1 MLTDC
6 LTILV
11 ATGWL
16 HYTNACGNHRGVVRI
31 NGLVLM
37 YWDKQ
42 WKGIS
47 IWTVEFLIT
56 VNVIKIPNKLTDR
69 EHNI

>member
-1 MLTDC
+1 MLIEG
-6 LTILV
+6 LNILV
-11 ATGWL
+11 ASGWL
-16 HYTNACGNHRGVVRI
+16 NYTNACGNHLGVVRI

-47 IWTVEFLIT
+47 IGTV
-56 VNVIKIPNKLTDR
+56 
-69 EHNI
+69 